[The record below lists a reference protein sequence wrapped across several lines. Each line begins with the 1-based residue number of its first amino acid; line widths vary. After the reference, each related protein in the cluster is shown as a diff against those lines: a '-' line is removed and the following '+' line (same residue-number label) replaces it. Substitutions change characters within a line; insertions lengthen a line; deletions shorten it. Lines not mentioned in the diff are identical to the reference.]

1 MEKLKLNLTWPQ
13 KAINQLIEEKINEII
28 DYLNKQNTDIKII
41 EEKEENDEK
50 TIDTDK

>member
-1 MEKLKLNLTWPQ
+1 MERLKLNLTLPQ
-13 KAINQLIEEKINEII
+13 KAITQVIESKINEII
-28 DYLNKQNTDIKII
+28 DYINENNNIIII